1 MILWSQNDMKMI
13 SCIVYLMYKEHVLY
27 SVKSEATSGEL
38 IHQYYLLGV
47 IKATSTTPS
56 PLKKIN
62 HSLIETRKCCEKSSH
77 HRLPLSFLQQIRSSP
92 TNICFSVER
101 SFVRSKPTCPVFFPL
116 NSTFS
121 QEAIPHQKMQK
132 LILTLL
138 R

>member
-77 HRLPLSFLQQIRSSP
+77 HRLPLSFLQQITSSP
-92 TNICFSVER
+92 TNICFSIER
-101 SFVRSKPTCPVFFPL
+101 SFVRSKPTCPVFFPQTAHFRKRQFPIRKCK
-116 NSTFS
+116 S
-121 QEAIPHQKMQK
+121 
-132 LILTLL
+132 
-138 R
+138 